1 MTFYEKPASGP
12 NMQFLRSIFPSSG
25 SIRAAVQILAGL
37 GFLLFGLR
45 GATDAQGT
53 QVAKDK
59 KESTNES
66 RFVRLLT
73 DEKGRSASLDTE
85 IVSYIG
91 KYANGKEVQVDLIA
105 TIHVAD
111 EAYYQELNRQFRNY
125 DAVLYELVAPE
136 DMRVPAERESGSVLS
151 GFQLGMADMLE
162 LEFQLDE
169 IDYQAPNFVH
179 ADMTPEEFAISMRDR
194 GETPLTML
202 FQVLKNSLRE
212 QAKNPLQTT
221 EKELLLAFFSPD
233 RARELKK
240 IVAHEFSDVERMVAI
255 TQGPDGSTLLTE
267 RNKKALTV
275 LRKEI
280 AKGSTKM
287 AIYYGAA
294 HMPDFAARLREEFGL
309 KEARSQWLA
318 AWDLNAKKPKGK

>member
-1 MTFYEKPASGP
+1 MTLFGKQALKRIRQVPR
-12 NMQFLRSIFPSSG
+12 QLFLPKGHFCTTL
-25 SIRAAVQILAGL
+25 QILAGL
-37 GFLLFGLR
+37 GLLLHGLR
-45 GATDAQGT
+45 GFTFAQGT
-53 QVAKDK
+53 QIAKDK
-59 KESTNES
+59 KGATTES

-73 DEKGRSASLDTE
+73 DDTGMPSSLDTE
-85 IVSYIG
+85 IVSYRG
-91 KYANGKEVQVDLIA
+91 KNPRGKELQVDLVA

-111 EAYYQELNRQFRNY
+111 APYYQELNRQFRKY
-125 DAVLYELVAPE
+125 DAVLYELVAPSE
-136 DMRVPAERESGSVLS
+136 MRVPAERASGSVLS
-151 GFQLGMADMLE
+151 GFQMGMADMLE

-179 ADMTPEEFAISMRDR
+179 ADMTPEEFAASMKDR

-202 FQVLKNSLRE
+202 FQVLRNSLSE

-221 EKELLLAFFSPD
+221 EKELFLALFSAD

-255 TQGPDGSTLLTE
+255 TQGPNGSTLLTE

-280 AKGSTKM
+280 AKGSTKI
-287 AIYYGAA
+287 AVYYGAA
-294 HMPDFAARLREEFGL
+294 HMPDFSQRLQQDFGM
-309 KEARSQWLA
+309 KESSGQWLA
-318 AWDLNAKKPKGK
+318 AWDLNTKKQIGR